1 MFVIWENRLCELSG
15 LVSLMAAG
23 QTEKQKTC
31 VSCRRTLPAGA
42 VFCGFDGTRVETEH
56 EVESKTNGD
65 APQKTCTACGKMFP
79 SYAQFCPLDASKLID
94 AKPASKPISASN
106 VFAPPKGIQVQPPA
120 QSASQPGSH
129 PAVQKSQPFVES
141 QSLTAAPLDDE
152 LSDTTD
158 SPAHNARPVTE
169 PRKPTQMAESFDEE
183 QGLFHNLIGKTLEG
197 KYEVRSILGEGG
209 MAIVYKAYHT
219 RMERVVVIKVMQ
231 GWLLSNKNA
240 VERFERES
248 KTTAKLAH
256 PNIVTVFDY
265 GVLNQKEPY
274 LVMEYIKG
282 ESLGDKIARQGALPF
297 ATAAGIIIQIC
308 RGLQEAHS
316 VGIIHRDL
324 KPDNIL
330 LQDRSDRP
338 DWVKIVDFG
347 ISHLVQ
353 GSKRLTKTG
362 KMVGTPEYIAPE
374 QLKDKP
380 LDIRT
385 DLYALGI
392 ILYET
397 LTGRVPFEGESAESI
412 LMKHLLEPPP
422 PLSHHNDDFAGGTP
436 FDAIVAKA
444 LMKEPDER
452 YQTATEFRL
461 DVEEALN
468 KVLLK
473 RNSK

>member
-1 MFVIWENRLCELSG
+1 MKG
-15 LVSLMAAG
+15 AG
-23 QTEKQKTC
+23 QAEKGKVC
-31 VSCRRTLPAGA
+31 ASCKRALPSGA
-42 VFCGFDGTRVETEH
+42 KFCGFDGTRVDDQ
-56 EVESKTNGD
+56 VENRNNGSNDKQCSK
-65 APQKTCTACGKMFP
+65 CGKFYP
-79 SYAQFCPLDASKLID
+79 SYAQFCPADATKLAD
-94 AKPASKPISASN
+94 VKAEAVNPEVKPSP
-106 VFAPPKGIQVQPPA
+106 FAPPPGFAPPQPAKPQAPEPVAPVSQSQPPA
-120 QSASQPGSH
+120 PSQD
-129 PAVQKSQPFVES
+129 
-141 QSLTAAPLDDE
+141 LTETAPPIDE
-152 LSDTTD
+152 EL
-158 SPAHNARPVTE
+158 ARSGDFGRNQAE
-169 PRKPTQMAESFDEE
+169 PRKPTQLAESFDDDNA
-183 QGLFHNLIGKTLEG
+183 GLFHNLIGKKIEG
-197 KYEVRSILGEGG
+197 KYEVQSILGEGG

-219 RMERVVVIKVMQ
+219 KMERLVVIKVMQ

-265 GVLNQKEPY
+265 GVLNGKEPY

-353 GSKRLTKTG
+353 GAKRLTKTG

-397 LTGRVPFEGESAESI
+397 LTGRVPFEGESAEGI

-422 PLSHHNDDFAGGTP
+422 PLSLHNDDFAEGTP
-436 FDAIVAKA
+436 FDAIIAKA
-444 LMKEPDER
+444 LRKEPDER

>member
-1 MFVIWENRLCELSG
+1 MRGS
-15 LVSLMAAG
+15 G
-23 QTEKQKTC
+23 QTEKGRVC
-31 VSCRRTLPAGA
+31 ASCKRALPSGA
-42 VFCGFDGTRVETEH
+42 KFCGFDGTRVDDDAQA
-56 EVESKTNGD
+56 KANGKE
-65 APQKTCTACGKMFP
+65 QKQCSTCGKLFP
-79 SYAQFCPLDASKLID
+79 GYAQFCPNDASKLVAMKSD
-94 AKPASKPISASN
+94 AQQTAAQPEVKPSPFA
-106 VFAPPKGIQVQPPA
+106 APPGFAAQSPAMQSQSTQSAPQTPVQPQAPRD
-120 QSASQPGSH
+120 
-129 PAVQKSQPFVES
+129 
-141 QSLTAAPLDDE
+141 LTETAPPIDE
-152 LSDTTD
+152 EM
-158 SPAHNARPVTE
+158 ARSGDFGKNQAE
-169 PRKPTQMAESFDEE
+169 PRKPTQLAESFDDSNA
-183 QGLFHNLIGKTLEG
+183 LFHNLIGKKIEG
-197 KYEVRSILGEGG
+197 KYEVQSILGEGG

-219 RMERVVVIKVMQ
+219 KMERLVVIKVMQ

-248 KTTAKLAH
+248 KMTAKLAH

-265 GVLNQKEPY
+265 GVLNAKEPY

-353 GSKRLTKTG
+353 GNKRLTKTG

-397 LTGRVPFEGESAESI
+397 LTGRVPFEGESAEGI

-422 PLSHHNDDFAGGTP
+422 PLSFHNDDFAEGTP
-436 FDAIVAKA
+436 FDAIIAKA
-444 LMKEPDER
+444 LRKEPDER

>member
-1 MFVIWENRLCELSG
+1 MRGS
-15 LVSLMAAG
+15 G
-23 QTEKQKTC
+23 QTEKGRVC
-31 VSCRRTLPAGA
+31 ASCKRALPSGA
-42 VFCGFDGTRVETEH
+42 KFCGFDGTRVDDDTQAK
-56 EVESKTNGD
+56 SNGKE
-65 APQKTCTACGKMFP
+65 QKQCSTCGKLFP
-79 SYAQFCPLDASKLID
+79 AYAQFCPNDASKLTAIKSD
-94 AKPASKPISASN
+94 APQPAAQQEVKPSPFA
-106 VFAPPKGIQVQPPA
+106 APPGFAQAQPPA
-120 QSASQPGSH
+120 VQSQSTQSAPQVPMPPPQPPPRDLTETAPPIDEELARSGDFG
-129 PAVQKSQPFVES
+129 KN
-141 QSLTAAPLDDE
+141 QS
-152 LSDTTD
+152 
-158 SPAHNARPVTE
+158 E
-169 PRKPTQMAESFDEE
+169 PRKPTQLAESFDDSNA
-183 QGLFHNLIGKTLEG
+183 LFHNLIGKKIEG
-197 KYEVRSILGEGG
+197 KYEVQSILGEGG

-219 RMERVVVIKVMQ
+219 KMERLVVIKVMQ

-248 KTTAKLAH
+248 KMTAKLAH

-265 GVLNQKEPY
+265 GVLNAKEPY

-353 GSKRLTKTG
+353 GNKRLTKTG

-397 LTGRVPFEGESAESI
+397 LTGKVPFEGESAEGI

-422 PLSHHNDDFAGGTP
+422 PLSFHNDDFAEGTP
-436 FDAIVAKA
+436 FDAIIAKA
-444 LMKEPDER
+444 LRKEPDER

-473 RNSK
+473 RNAK

>member
-1 MFVIWENRLCELSG
+1 MRGS
-15 LVSLMAAG
+15 G
-23 QTEKQKTC
+23 QTEKGREC
-31 VSCRRTLPAGA
+31 ASCKRVLPSGA
-42 VFCGFDGTRVETEH
+42 KFCGFDGTRVDDQEEAKANGNGQKQC
-56 EVESKTNGD
+56 SK
-65 APQKTCTACGKMFP
+65 CGKLFP
-79 SYAQFCPLDASKLID
+79 AYARFCPNDASQLVALKTE
-94 AKPASKPISASN
+94 S
-106 VFAPPKGIQVQPPA
+106 QQ
-120 QSASQPGSH
+120 ASQPEVKPS
-129 PAVQKSQPFVES
+129 PF
-141 QSLTAAPLDDE
+141 AAPAGFTQPQPAAMQQPPPQSIKAQNQPTVSKDLTDTAPPIDE
-152 LSDTTD
+152 EL
-158 SPAHNARPVTE
+158 ARSGDFGKNQAE
-169 PRKPTQMAESFDEE
+169 PRKPTQLAESFDDSNA
-183 QGLFHNLIGKTLEG
+183 LFHNLIGKKIEG
-197 KYEVRSILGEGG
+197 KYEVQSILGEGG

-219 RMERVVVIKVMQ
+219 KMERLVVIKVMQ

-248 KTTAKLAH
+248 KMTAKLAH

-308 RGLQEAHS
+308 RGLQEAHN

-353 GSKRLTKTG
+353 GNKRLTKTG

-397 LTGRVPFEGESAESI
+397 LTGRVPFEGESAEAI

-422 PLSHHNDDFAGGTP
+422 PLSFHNDDFAEGTP
-436 FDAIVAKA
+436 FDAIIAKA
-444 LMKEPDER
+444 LRKEPDER

>member
-1 MFVIWENRLCELSG
+1 MKGSG
-15 LVSLMAAG
+15 QA
-23 QTEKQKTC
+23 EKGKVC
-31 VSCRRTLPAGA
+31 ASCKRALPSGA
-42 VFCGFDGTRVETEH
+42 KFCGFDGTRVDDQTENKANGSAGKQC
-56 EVESKTNGD
+56 SK
-65 APQKTCTACGKMFP
+65 CGKLYP
-79 SYAQFCPLDASKLID
+79 AYAQFCPADASKLVEV
-94 AKPASKPISASN
+94 KPEIEKTEVKPSPFA
-106 VFAPPKGIQVQPPA
+106 APPGFAQPQAAKAPAGEPVSARDASPPPA
-120 QSASQPGSH
+120 VP
-129 PAVQKSQPFVES
+129 KD
-141 QSLTAAPLDDE
+141 LTDTAPPIDE
-152 LSDTTD
+152 EL
-158 SPAHNARPVTE
+158 ARSGDFGRNQAE
-169 PRKPTQMAESFDEE
+169 PRKPTQMAESFDDDNA
-183 QGLFHNLIGKTLEG
+183 GLFHNLIGKKIEG
-197 KYEVRSILGEGG
+197 KYEVQSILGEGG

-219 RMERVVVIKVMQ
+219 KMERLVVIKVMQ

-265 GVLNQKEPY
+265 GVLNGKEPY

-353 GSKRLTKTG
+353 GAKRLTKTG

-397 LTGRVPFEGESAESI
+397 LTGRVPFEGESAEGI

-422 PLSHHNDDFAGGTP
+422 PLSLHNDDFAEGTP
-436 FDAIVAKA
+436 FDAIIAKA
-444 LMKEPDER
+444 LRKEPDER

>member
-1 MFVIWENRLCELSG
+1 MKGSGRAEKAKLCASCKRALPSG
-15 LVSLMAAG
+15 A
-23 QTEKQKTC
+23 K
-31 VSCRRTLPAGA
+31 
-42 VFCGFDGTRVETEH
+42 FCGFDGTRVDEDPQAK
-56 EVESKTNGD
+56 VNGQE
-65 APQKTCTACGKMFP
+65 QKQCSRCGKLFP
-79 SYAQFCPLDASKLID
+79 AYAQFCPNDASKLVAVKTD
-94 AKPASKPISASN
+94 SHQAVAPPESKPSPFA
-106 VFAPPKGIQVQPPA
+106 APPGFAQPQTPAMQSQSTQSAPQLPPQPPA
-120 QSASQPGSH
+120 P
-129 PAVQKSQPFVES
+129 KD
-141 QSLTAAPLDDE
+141 LTETAPPIDE
-152 LSDTTD
+152 EL
-158 SPAHNARPVTE
+158 ARSGDFGKNQAE
-169 PRKPTQMAESFDEE
+169 PRKPTQLAESFDDSNA
-183 QGLFHNLIGKTLEG
+183 LFHNLIGKKIEG
-197 KYEVRSILGEGG
+197 KYEVQSILGEGG

-219 RMERVVVIKVMQ
+219 KMERLVVIKVMQ

-248 KTTAKLAH
+248 KMTAKLAH

-353 GSKRLTKTG
+353 GNKRLTKTG

-397 LTGRVPFEGESAESI
+397 LTGRVPFEGESAEGI

-422 PLSHHNDDFAGGTP
+422 PLSFHNDDFAEGTP
-436 FDAIVAKA
+436 FDAIIAKA
-444 LMKEPDER
+444 LRKEPDER

-473 RNSK
+473 RNAK

>member
-1 MFVIWENRLCELSG
+1 MRGS
-15 LVSLMAAG
+15 G
-23 QTEKQKTC
+23 QTEKGRVC
-31 VSCRRTLPAGA
+31 ASCKRALPSGA
-42 VFCGFDGTRVETEH
+42 KFCGFDGTRVDDQAEA
-56 EVESKTNGD
+56 KANGKE
-65 APQKTCTACGKMFP
+65 QKQCSRCGKLYP
-79 SYAQFCPLDASKLID
+79 AYAQFCPNDASQLVALKTE
-94 AKPASKPISASN
+94 
-106 VFAPPKGIQVQPPA
+106 A
-120 QSASQPGSH
+120 QQASQPEVKPS
-129 PAVQKSQPFVES
+129 PF
-141 QSLTAAPLDDE
+141 AAPAGFAQPQPAPMPQASPQSPQTQNQPPVPKDLTDTAPPIDE
-152 LSDTTD
+152 EL
-158 SPAHNARPVTE
+158 ARSGDFGKNQGE
-169 PRKPTQMAESFDEE
+169 PRKPTQLAESFDDSNA
-183 QGLFHNLIGKTLEG
+183 LFHNLIGKKIEG
-197 KYEVRSILGEGG
+197 KYEVQSILGEGG

-219 RMERVVVIKVMQ
+219 KMERLVVIKVMQ

-248 KTTAKLAH
+248 KMTAKLAH

-353 GSKRLTKTG
+353 GNKRLTKTG

-397 LTGRVPFEGESAESI
+397 LTGRVPFEGESAEGI

-422 PLSHHNDDFAGGTP
+422 PLSFHNDDFAEGTP
-436 FDAIVAKA
+436 FDAIIAKA
-444 LMKEPDER
+444 LRKEPDER

>member
-1 MFVIWENRLCELSG
+1 MKGS
-15 LVSLMAAG
+15 G
-23 QTEKQKTC
+23 QTEKRRVC
-31 VSCRRTLPAGA
+31 ASCKRALPQGA
-42 VFCGFDGTRVETEH
+42 KFCGFDGTRVDDASEA
-56 EVESKTNGD
+56 KANGNE
-65 APQKTCTACGKMFP
+65 QRQCTKCGKTFP
-79 SYAQFCPLDASKLID
+79 SYAQFCPHDATKLVD
-94 AKPASKPISASN
+94 MKPSSVAAEPPVPSKPSPFAAPPG
-106 VFAPPKGIQVQPPA
+106 FAPPQPA
-120 QSASQPGSH
+120 QTASQPG
-129 PAVQKSQPFVES
+129 PAAGSFAEPADPVD
-141 QSLTAAPLDDE
+141 LTDTAPPIDE
-152 LSDTTD
+152 EL
-158 SPAHNARPVTE
+158 ARSGDFGKE
-169 PRKPTQMAESFDEE
+169 PRKPTQMAEIFEE
-183 QGLFHNLIGKTLEG
+183 DNQGLFHNLIGKKIEG
-197 KYEVRSILGEGG
+197 KYEVQSILGEGG

-219 RMERVVVIKVMQ
+219 KMERLVVIKVMQ

-265 GVLNQKEPY
+265 GVLNGKEPY

-353 GSKRLTKTG
+353 GAKRLTKTG

-397 LTGRVPFEGESAESI
+397 LTGRVPFEGESAEGI

-422 PLSHHNDDFAGGTP
+422 PLSLHNDDFAEGTP
-436 FDAIVAKA
+436 FDAIISKA
-444 LMKEPDER
+444 LRKEPDER

-473 RNSK
+473 RSSK

>member
-1 MFVIWENRLCELSG
+1 MKGS
-15 LVSLMAAG
+15 G
-23 QTEKQKTC
+23 QTENAKVC
-31 VSCRRTLPAGA
+31 ASCKRALPLGA
-42 VFCGFDGTRVETEH
+42 KFCGFDGTRVDDLAENR
-56 EVESKTNGD
+56 SNG
-65 APQKTCTACGKMFP
+65 AAGKQCNKCGKQYP
-79 SYAQFCPLDASKLID
+79 AYAQFCPADASKLVEVRSD
-94 AKPASKPISASN
+94 AVDPKPSPFAAPAGFAPPQASRSAPDSVSPISASQLPATPADLTDT
-106 VFAPPKGIQVQPPA
+106 APPI
-120 QSASQPGSH
+120 
-129 PAVQKSQPFVES
+129 
-141 QSLTAAPLDDE
+141 DE
-152 LSDTTD
+152 EL
-158 SPAHNARPVTE
+158 ARSGDFGRNQAE
-169 PRKPTQMAESFDEE
+169 PRKPTQMAETFDDENT
-183 QGLFHNLIGKTLEG
+183 GLFHNLIGKKIEG
-197 KYEVRSILGEGG
+197 KYEVQSILGEGG

-219 RMERVVVIKVMQ
+219 KMERLVVIKVMQ

-265 GVLNQKEPY
+265 GVLNEKEPY

-353 GSKRLTKTG
+353 GAKRLTKTG

-397 LTGRVPFEGESAESI
+397 LTGRVPFEGESAEGI

-422 PLSHHNDDFAGGTP
+422 PLSLHNDDFAEGTP
-436 FDAIVAKA
+436 FDAIIAKA
-444 LMKEPDER
+444 LRKEPDER

>member
-1 MFVIWENRLCELSG
+1 MKGS
-15 LVSLMAAG
+15 G
-23 QTEKQKTC
+23 QTEAGKGKVC
-31 VSCRRTLPAGA
+31 ASCKRALPSGA
-42 VFCGFDGTRVETEH
+42 KFCGFDGTRVDDHAENKANGAAGKQC
-56 EVESKTNGD
+56 SK
-65 APQKTCTACGKMFP
+65 CGKLYP
-79 SYAQFCPLDASKLID
+79 AYAQFCPADASKLVEVR
-94 AKPASKPISASN
+94 AEAAQSEPKPSPFA
-106 VFAPPKGIQVQPPA
+106 APPGFAQPQAPKPPTEPVASPQASFQSSVQDLTDTAPPI
-120 QSASQPGSH
+120 
-129 PAVQKSQPFVES
+129 
-141 QSLTAAPLDDE
+141 DE
-152 LSDTTD
+152 EL
-158 SPAHNARPVTE
+158 ARSGDFGRNQAE
-169 PRKPTQMAESFDEE
+169 PRKPTQMAETFDDENT
-183 QGLFHNLIGKTLEG
+183 GLFHNLIGKKIEG
-197 KYEVRSILGEGG
+197 KYEVQSILGEGG

-219 RMERVVVIKVMQ
+219 KMERLVVIKVMQ

-265 GVLNQKEPY
+265 GVLNAKEPY

-353 GSKRLTKTG
+353 GAKRLTKTG

-397 LTGRVPFEGESAESI
+397 LTGRVPFEGESAEGI

-422 PLSHHNDDFAGGTP
+422 PLSLHNDDFAEGTP
-436 FDAIVAKA
+436 FDAIIAKA
-444 LMKEPDER
+444 LRKEPDER

>member
-1 MFVIWENRLCELSG
+1 MKGSG
-15 LVSLMAAG
+15 QAKKGKVCA
-23 QTEKQKTC
+23 
-31 VSCRRTLPAGA
+31 SCKRALPAGA
-42 VFCGFDGTRVETEH
+42 KFCGYDGTRVDEQAENKANGSA
-56 EVESKTNGD
+56 SK
-65 APQKTCTACGKMFP
+65 QCSKCGKLYP
-79 SYAQFCPLDASKLID
+79 AYAQFCPSDASKLTDLKSESGKTEVKPSPFAAPPGFAQPQPARMPDSEPVSAQD
-94 AKPASKPISASN
+94 ASQAPASPALDLTDT
-106 VFAPPKGIQVQPPA
+106 APPV
-120 QSASQPGSH
+120 
-129 PAVQKSQPFVES
+129 
-141 QSLTAAPLDDE
+141 DE
-152 LSDTTD
+152 EL
-158 SPAHNARPVTE
+158 ARSGDFGRNQAE
-169 PRKPTQMAESFDEE
+169 PRKPTQLAESFDDDNA
-183 QGLFHNLIGKTLEG
+183 GLFHNLIGKKIEG
-197 KYEVRSILGEGG
+197 KYEVQSILGEGG

-219 RMERVVVIKVMQ
+219 KMERLVVIKVMQ

-265 GVLNQKEPY
+265 GVLNGKEPY

-353 GSKRLTKTG
+353 GAKRLTKTG

-397 LTGRVPFEGESAESI
+397 LTGRVPFEGESAEGI

-422 PLSHHNDDFAGGTP
+422 PLSLHNDDFAEGTP
-436 FDAIVAKA
+436 FDAIIAKA
-444 LMKEPDER
+444 LRKEPDER

>member
-1 MFVIWENRLCELSG
+1 MRGSG
-15 LVSLMAAG
+15 QA
-23 QTEKQKTC
+23 EKGRVC
-31 VSCRRTLPAGA
+31 ASCKRALPAGA
-42 VFCGFDGTRVETEH
+42 KFCGFDGTRVDEQ
-56 EVESKTNGD
+56 SQAKSNGKD
-65 APQKTCTACGKMFP
+65 QKQCSNCGKLFP
-79 SYAQFCPLDASKLID
+79 AYAQFCPNDAAKLVAMKSD
-94 AKPASKPISASN
+94 TQQPAAQAEVKASPFAAPAG
-106 VFAPPKGIQVQPPA
+106 FAPPKT
-120 QSASQPGSH
+120 ASTQ
-129 PAVQKSQPFVES
+129 
-141 QSLTAAPLDDE
+141 AAPQQAPPSVPKDLTDTAPPIDE
-152 LSDTTD
+152 EL
-158 SPAHNARPVTE
+158 ARSGDFGAKQTE
-169 PRKPTQMAESFDEE
+169 PRKPTQLAESFDDDNA
-183 QGLFHNLIGKTLEG
+183 LFHNLIGKKIEG
-197 KYEVRSILGEGG
+197 KYEVQSILGEGG

-219 RMERVVVIKVMQ
+219 KMERLVVIKVMQ

-248 KTTAKLAH
+248 KMTAKLAH

-265 GVLNQKEPY
+265 GVLNAKEPY

-353 GSKRLTKTG
+353 GNKRLTKTG

-397 LTGRVPFEGESAESI
+397 LTGRVPFEGESAEGI

-422 PLSHHNDDFAGGTP
+422 PLSFHNDDFAEGTP
-436 FDAIVAKA
+436 FDAIIAKA
-444 LMKEPDER
+444 LRKEPDER

-473 RNSK
+473 RNTK